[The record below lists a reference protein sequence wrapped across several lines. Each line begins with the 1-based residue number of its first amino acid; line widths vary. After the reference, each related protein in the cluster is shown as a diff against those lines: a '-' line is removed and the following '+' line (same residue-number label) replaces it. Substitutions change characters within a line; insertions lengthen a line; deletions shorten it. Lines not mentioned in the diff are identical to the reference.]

1 MREKSAG
8 DPAFSR
14 AKEEASMERERADT
28 SLESRGCFVI
38 ESERILRETRKEK
51 TG

>member
-1 MREKSAG
+1 L
-8 DPAFSR
+8 SR

-38 ESERILRETRKEK
+38 ESERILWKMGEIKVRGRK
-51 TG
+51 GQWAAR